1 VPALATDTERPVTLD
16 RWPWWRVWSGLV
28 VLAGGVVAML
38 AGWVWLLVWL
48 YQTVRPLAHHWQL
61 G

>member
-1 VPALATDTERPVTLD
+1 V
-16 RWPWWRVWSGLV
+16 WRAWSGLV
-28 VLAGGVVAML
+28 VLAAGVVAML
-38 AGWVWLLVWL
+38 AGWAWLLVWL